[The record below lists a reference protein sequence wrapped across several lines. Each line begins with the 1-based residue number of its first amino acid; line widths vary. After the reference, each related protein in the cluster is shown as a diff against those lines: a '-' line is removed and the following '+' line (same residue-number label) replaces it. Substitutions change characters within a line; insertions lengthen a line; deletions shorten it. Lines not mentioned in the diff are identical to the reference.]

1 MTDTSAAKRTLA
13 RDIVL
18 YTAFRLGL
26 VVAVFAALY
35 GIGLLFLDEVPP
47 VPVFL
52 FALVISLPLS
62 MVLGKKLRTRV
73 NESAAVID
81 AARRDKRDDFRRRLQ
96 GADE

>member
-1 MTDTSAAKRTLA
+1 MTDTSTAKRTLA
-13 RDIVL
+13 RDLVL

-26 VVAVFAALY
+26 VVVVFGLLY
-35 GIGLLFLDEVPP
+35 GIGMLFLDEVPP
-47 VPVFL
+47 IPVFL

-81 AARRDKRDDFRRRLQ
+81 DARKAKRDDFRRRLQ
-96 GADE
+96 GVDE